1 MVTSWESFF
10 LEPGIIK
17 KHWGNAPKR
26 VVIKLASEI
35 DRPCFVFAAVPKS
48 VFSRRWKLWEARLQL
63 PKPNS
68 VPAKRWMLE
77 PMNSGDYVRD
87 HCIDILGIL
96 KDWLLITFNGLQWS
110 SFFSNAV
117 QGIRWVLKYN
127 WVCSLLPWAIW
138 DSYEFFLE
146 SFQENLRPGMTF
158 AFSLGAM
165 LSKLSQRPKT
175 SVAQL
180 TSWSRWLKIDAIKH
194 SFKLTDF

>member
-1 MVTSWESFF
+1 M
-10 LEPGIIK
+10 
-17 KHWGNAPKR
+17 
-26 VVIKLASEI
+26 
-35 DRPCFVFAAVPKS
+35 PKS
-48 VFSRRWKLWEARLQL
+48 VFSRRRKLWEARLQL
-63 PKPNS
+63 SKPNS

-146 SFQENLRPGMTF
+146 SFQENLRPGITF
-158 AFSLGAM
+158 AFSLGDM
-165 LSKLSQRPKT
+165 LSKPSQRPKT
-175 SVAQL
+175 QL
-180 TSWSRWLKIDAIKH
+180 TSWPWWLKIDAIKTFISINQFH
-194 SFKLTDF
+194 CGGRDGTKQWWVLLLKPSQRRLHQLLAWR